1 MAMEID
7 TLIEIIYNI
16 IKTEYEDNKNKSIE
30 EIFTSNYI
38 NSLLDIYDN
47 YKVIYCLKTLE
58 NIDIYF
64 DLCQT

>member
-38 NSLLDIYDN
+38 NSLLDTYDN
-47 YKVIYCLKTLE
+47 YKIK
-58 NIDIYF
+58 
-64 DLCQT
+64 